1 MACSGPGLSRPVL
14 RWRLR
19 RERLLY
25 DPAPGARPWLLWL
38 LAGCCE
44 VWYCHWRLR
53 SGRPRPVLSVSRI
66 LLSVLLF
73 AGAITSL
80 LGGRLDSVRILAQNV
95 GAGWVLIKRFP
106 SPNQI
111 DEPFVETELD
121 LGRRE
126 IRTFVVNDW
135 FHKDPRE
142 LLLRR
147 ESRSLRP
154 PYPPS
159 REKFPVWHR

>member
-1 MACSGPGLSRPVL
+1 VACSGPGLSRPVL

>member
-1 MACSGPGLSRPVL
+1 M
-14 RWRLR
+14 
-19 RERLLY
+19 
-25 DPAPGARPWLLWL
+25 
-38 LAGCCE
+38 
-44 VWYCHWRLR
+44 
-53 SGRPRPVLSVSRI
+53 
-66 LLSVLLF
+66 
-73 AGAITSL
+73 
-80 LGGRLDSVRILAQNV
+80 RILAQKMRTDK
-95 GAGWVLIKRFP
+95 VLIKRFP

>member
-73 AGAITSL
+73 AGAFTSL
-80 LGGRLDSVRILAQNV
+80 LGGSLDSVRILAQNV